1 MVSWWL
7 VAGIWWPIDSPPS
20 RLITWIP
27 DTCCQLPVSRFSKG
41 GTLCPA
47 DSQGSFHSA
56 HSGKRGIH
64 LSSRGP
70 FSSLYYIHNANF
82 DFVNMESE
90 IFSKKCWNDR
100 PGTGDRWVSSMRTG
114 GGFQLLAAGCQ
125 ESWPACG
132 AAITISQP
140 GGQLSSGKRASSNV
154 IFPFQGQS
162 HRDSY
167 CGEAANR

>member
-1 MVSWWL
+1 MLLALCKRFVKIEIEVEVQGFL
-7 VAGIWWPIDSPPS
+7 GEAAVHLDLIFPFGRMGEGLIRRYRCPVDS
-20 RLITWIP
+20 R
-27 DTCCQLPVSRFSKG
+27 
-41 GTLCPA
+41 
-47 DSQGSFHSA
+47 GSFHSA

-70 FSSLYYIHNANF
+70 FSSLYYIHTGNF

-140 GGQLSSGKRASSNV
+140 GGQLSSGKRAFCSV
-154 IFPFQGQS
+154 IFTFWV
-162 HRDSY
+162 
-167 CGEAANR
+167 